1 MLHYIVPQTI
11 RRLLP
16 ILGLTIFSSNLGN
29 GIIAPLLPLYAEK
42 LGATG
47 LWLGIIFSGVSI
59 SSAIFMPFAGRFSDR
74 RGRKLILCAGL
85 FGLTLMSFA
94 YVWAHSIASL
104 TIVRFI
110 QGAASA
116 MVLPI
121 AQAYVGD
128 ITPEGEEGKWMGI
141 FNATFITG
149 FGSGPLLG
157 GVISDHFGMN
167 TTFYTM
173 GVLNL
178 ISFLGVAFFLPE
190 IVQRRKT
197 AGQFSFRGIT
207 ASNVTRGIFSYQ
219 VGASANRGIMTA
231 FVPVF
236 ATIFIGLSPS
246 FIGTILTIT
255 IIGNSLLQVPSGNLA
270 DKFNRRNM
278 IILGSLGVAVSMLL
292 TPLSNGFWVLLAIMA
307 IGSIFDACATPPAMA
322 AIIQEGRK
330 YGMGVATSVSNMGGG
345 LGMGLAPILAG
356 FIVDSFDVKSAF
368 YVAAA
373 VVFLS
378 TVVFSQFTR
387 RSIVARI

>member
-1 MLHYIVPQTI
+1 MLNYTVSQTI
-11 RRLLP
+11 RSLLP
-16 ILGLTIFSSNLGN
+16 ILGLTVFSSNLGN

-42 LGATG
+42 MGASG
-47 LWLGIIFSGVSI
+47 VWLGVIFAGVSI

-74 RGRKLILCAGL
+74 RGRKLILCTGL
-85 FGLTLMSFA
+85 CGLTLTSFA
-94 YVWAHSIASL
+94 YVWADSIASL

-121 AQAYVGD
+121 AQAYIGD
-128 ITPEGEEGKWMGI
+128 ITPQGEEGKWMGI

-167 TTFYTM
+167 TAFYTM
-173 GVLNL
+173 GILNL
-178 ISFLGVAFFLPE
+178 ISFLGAAFFLPE
-190 IVQRRKT
+190 IAQRRKT

-207 ASNVTRGIFSYQ
+207 ASNITRGIFSYQ

-231 FVPVF
+231 FLPVF

-246 FIGTILTIT
+246 FVGTILTVS
-255 IIGNSLLQVPSGNLA
+255 IIGNSILQIPSGNLA
-270 DKFNRRNM
+270 DRLNRRNM

-292 TPLSNGFWVLLAIMA
+292 MPLANGFWLVLAFMA
-307 IGSIFDACATPPAMA
+307 IGGIFDACSTPPAMA
-322 AIIQEGRK
+322 AIIKEGRK

-356 FIVDSFDVKSAF
+356 FVVDLVDVKSAF

-373 VVFLS
+373 IVLLS
-378 TVVFSQFTR
+378 TVVFSLFTR

>member
-1 MLHYIVPQTI
+1 VPQTI
-11 RRLLP
+11 RNLLP
-16 ILGLTIFSSNLGN
+16 ILGLTVFSSNLGS

-42 LGATG
+42 LGANG
-47 LWLGIIFSGVSI
+47 IWLGIIFSGVSI
-59 SSAIFMPFAGRFSDR
+59 ASAIFMPFTGRFSDR
-74 RGRKLILCAGL
+74 RGRKLILCIGL
-85 FGLTLMSFA
+85 FGLTFTSFG
-94 YVWAHSIASL
+94 YVWANSIASL
-104 TIVRFI
+104 TIVRFL

-121 AQAYVGD
+121 AQAYIGD

-141 FNATFITG
+141 FNATLITG
-149 FGSGPLLG
+149 FGFGPLLG
-157 GVISDHFGMN
+157 GVIADHFGMN
-167 TTFYTM
+167 TAFYTM

-178 ISFLGVAFFLPE
+178 ISFLGVTVFLPE
-190 IVQRRKT
+190 IVPRRKT

-207 ASNVTRGIFSYQ
+207 ASKITRGIFSYQ

-236 ATIFIGLSPS
+236 ASVYIGLSSS
-246 FIGTILTIT
+246 FIGTILTVT
-255 IIGNSLLQVPSGNLA
+255 IIGNSLLQIPSGNLA
-270 DKFNRRNM
+270 DRFNRRYM

-292 TPLSNGFWVLLAIMA
+292 MPQARSFWVLLAIMA
-307 IGSIFDACATPPAMA
+307 VGSIFDACSTPPAMA

-356 FIVDSFDVKSAF
+356 FVVDLFDVKSSF

-373 VVFLS
+373 VILISV
-378 TVVFSQFTR
+378 VVFNQFTR
-387 RSIVARI
+387 RVMVARI

>member
-1 MLHYIVPQTI
+1 VLNYTVSQTI
-11 RRLLP
+11 RSLLP
-16 ILGLTIFSSNLGN
+16 ILGLTVFSSNLGN

-42 LGATG
+42 MGASG
-47 LWLGIIFSGVSI
+47 VWLGIIFAGVSI

-74 RGRKLILCAGL
+74 RGRKLILCTGL
-85 FGLTLMSFA
+85 CGLTLTSFA
-94 YVWAHSIASL
+94 YVWADSIASL

-121 AQAYVGD
+121 AQAYIGD
-128 ITPEGEEGKWMGI
+128 ITPQGEEGKWMGI

-167 TTFYTM
+167 TAFYTM
-173 GVLNL
+173 GILNL
-178 ISFLGVAFFLPE
+178 ISFLGAAFFLPE
-190 IVQRRKT
+190 IAQRRKT

-207 ASNVTRGIFSYQ
+207 ASNITRGIFSYQ

-231 FVPVF
+231 FLPVF

-246 FIGTILTIT
+246 FVGTILTVS
-255 IIGNSLLQVPSGNLA
+255 IIGNSILQIPSGNLA
-270 DKFNRRNM
+270 DRLNRRNM

-292 TPLSNGFWVLLAIMA
+292 MPLANGFWLVLAFMA
-307 IGSIFDACATPPAMA
+307 IGGIFDACSTPPAMA
-322 AIIQEGRK
+322 AIIKEGRK

-356 FIVDSFDVKSAF
+356 FVVDLVDVKSAF

-373 VVFLS
+373 IVLLS
-378 TVVFSQFTR
+378 TVVFSLFTR

>member
-1 MLHYIVPQTI
+1 MPQTI
-11 RRLLP
+11 RNLLP
-16 ILGLTIFSSNLGN
+16 ILGLTVFSSNLGN

-47 LWLGIIFSGVSI
+47 LSLGIIFSGVSI
-59 SSAIFMPFAGRFSDR
+59 ASAIFMPFAGRFSDR
-74 RGRKLILCAGL
+74 RGRKLILCIGL
-85 FGLTLMSFA
+85 FGLTLTSFA
-94 YVWAHSIASL
+94 YVWAHSIAGL

-149 FGSGPLLG
+149 FGAGPLLG

-167 TTFYTM
+167 TAFYTM

-178 ISFLGVAFFLPE
+178 ISFLGATFFLPE
-190 IVQRRKT
+190 IAQRRKT

-207 ASNVTRGIFSYQ
+207 ASKITRGIFSFQ
-219 VGASANRGIMTA
+219 VGTSANRGIMTA

-246 FIGTILTIT
+246 IIGTVLTVT
-255 IIGNSLLQVPSGNLA
+255 IIGNSLLQIPSGNLA
-270 DKFNRRNM
+270 DRLNRRNM

-292 TPLSNGFWVLLAIMA
+292 VPLSNSFWLLLAFMA
-307 IGSIFDACATPPAMA
+307 IGSIFDACSTPPAMA

-356 FIVDSFDVKSAF
+356 FIVDLVDVKSAF

-373 VVFLS
+373 IVFLS
-378 TVVFSQFTR
+378 TVVFSLFTR